1 MLHFKKHYIF
11 GPTNQPIHMIEYF
24 QSLADWYMSHMN
36 YFTITL
42 LMAIES
48 SFVPL
53 PSEVVI
59 PPAIWQALKT
69 GDLNVYLV
77 VVFAT
82 IGAII
87 GALFNYLMARWL
99 GRVIV
104 YSFAESRVG
113 KMFFLNQA
121 KVEHAEAYFNRH
133 GRSSTFIGRLIPGI
147 RHLISIPAG
156 LAKMNIKQFILY
168 TAMGSAIWHII
179 LAALSYYLYS
189 QQDLLMKYMH
199 ELSYILLACGAVFV
213 GYLVWK
219 YKRKKE

>member
-1 MLHFKKHYIF
+1 ML
-11 GPTNQPIHMIEYF
+11 EYF
-24 QSLADWYMSHMN
+24 QSLADWYMQHMN
-36 YFTITL
+36 YFTITM

-69 GDLNVYLV
+69 GELNVYLV

-82 IGAII
+82 LGAVIGAM
-87 GALFNYLMARWL
+87 FNYVMARWL

-104 YSFAESRVG
+104 YGFAESKVG
-113 KMFFLNQA
+113 KLFFLNQA
-121 KVEHAEAYFNRH
+121 KIEHAEAYFNRH

-156 LAKMNIKQFILY
+156 LAKMDVKQFVLY
-168 TAMGSAIWHII
+168 TAMGSLIWHII
-179 LAALSYYLYS
+179 LAVLSCYLYS

-199 ELSYILLACGAVFV
+199 EVSYVLLACGALFV
-213 GYLVWK
+213 GYLIWK
-219 YKRKKE
+219 YKKKKE

>member
-1 MLHFKKHYIF
+1 M
-11 GPTNQPIHMIEYF
+11 MEYF
-24 QSLADWYMSHMN
+24 QTLADWYMSHMS
-36 YFTITL
+36 YLTIVM

-53 PSEVVI
+53 PSEIVI
-59 PPAIWQALKT
+59 PPAIWHALKT

-82 IGAII
+82 IGAVI
-87 GALFNYLMARWL
+87 GALFNYVMARWL
-99 GRVIV
+99 GRVII
-104 YSFAESRVG
+104 YGFAESKFG
-113 KMFFLNQA
+113 KLFLLNQA
-121 KVEHAEAYFNRH
+121 KIEHAEAYFNRH

-156 LAKMNIKQFILY
+156 LAKMDVKQFVLY
-168 TAMGSAIWHII
+168 TALGSAIWHTL

-199 ELSYILLACGAVFV
+199 ELSYILLGLGAIFV
-213 GYLVWK
+213 AYLVWK

>member
-1 MLHFKKHYIF
+1 
-11 GPTNQPIHMIEYF
+11 MIEYF
-24 QSLADWYMSHMN
+24 QTLADWYMSHMN
-36 YFTITL
+36 YLTIVM

-53 PSEVVI
+53 PSEIVI
-59 PPAIWQALKT
+59 PPAIWHALKT
-69 GDLNVYLV
+69 GDLNIYLV
-77 VVFAT
+77 IVFAT
-82 IGAII
+82 IGAAI
-87 GALFNYLMARWL
+87 GALFNYVMARWL

-104 YSFAESRVG
+104 YGFAESKVG
-113 KMFFLNQA
+113 KLFFLNQA
-121 KVEHAEAYFNRH
+121 KIEHAEAYFNRH

-156 LAKMNIKQFILY
+156 LAKMDVKQFVLY
-168 TAMGSAIWHII
+168 TALGSAIWHTL

-199 ELSYILLACGAVFV
+199 ELSYLLLGIGGIFV
-213 GYLVWK
+213 VYLVWK

>member
-1 MLHFKKHYIF
+1 MFAF
-11 GPTNQPIHMIEYF
+11 F
-24 QSLADWYMSHMN
+24 QFLADWYMSHIN

-53 PSEVVI
+53 PSEIVI
-59 PPAIWQALKT
+59 PPAIWKAAS
-69 GDLNVYLV
+69 GELNMYLV
-77 VVFAT
+77 VLFAT
-82 IGAII
+82 FGAII
-87 GALFNYLMARWL
+87 GATFNYIMARWL

-104 YSFAESRVG
+104 YGLADSKVG
-113 KMFFLNQA
+113 KLFLLNRG

-168 TAMGSAIWHII
+168 TALGSGIWHIL
-179 LAALSYYLYS
+179 LATLSYFLYS
-189 QQDLLMKYMH
+189 QQGLLKKYMS
-199 ELSYILLACGAVFV
+199 ELSYILLAVGVVFV
-213 GYLVWK
+213 IYLIV
-219 YKRKKE
+219 RNKKGKE

>member
-1 MLHFKKHYIF
+1 ML
-11 GPTNQPIHMIEYF
+11 EYF
-24 QSLADWYMSHMN
+24 QSLADWYMQHMN

-53 PSEVVI
+53 PSEFVI

-69 GDLNVYLV
+69 GELSVYLV

-82 IGAII
+82 LGAVIGAM
-87 GALFNYLMARWL
+87 FNYLMARWL

-104 YSFAESRVG
+104 YGFADSKVG
-113 KMFFLNQA
+113 KLFLLNQA
-121 KVEHAEAYFNRH
+121 KVEHAETYFNRH
-133 GRSSTFIGRLIPGI
+133 GKSSTFIGRLIPGI

-168 TAMGSAIWHII
+168 TALGSGIWHII
-179 LAALSYYLYS
+179 LATLSYYLYS

-199 ELSYILLACGAVFV
+199 ELSYGLIAFGAVFIV
-213 GYLVWK
+213 YLIFR
-219 YKRKKE
+219 YRKKKE